1 MRVRASAEGENGAF
15 FHLRGA
21 AKRGAELI
29 GLDLPESRF
38 AESFENL
45 RDGQAS
51 RFFDAFIEIDKAPG

>member
-1 MRVRASAEGENGAF
+1 LRVGASAKRENGAF

-21 AKRGAELI
+21 AKHGAKLI
-29 GLDLPESRF
+29 RLDLAESRF